1 MFVGGTECVL
11 TRQSR
16 QSVLVD
22 AKQTDTV
29 ELWKL
34 GQKHKHQG
42 DKVDCKMCG
51 VVFGVEVG
59 DEKPEGIDKRLE
71 NLVVKDSRD

>member
-1 MFVGGTECVL
+1 MKVIRCLLRGTESVL

-16 QSVLVD
+16 DSGPESVLVD

-29 ELWKL
+29 KLWKL
-34 GQKHKHQG
+34 GQKHKHQR
-42 DKVDCKMCG
+42 DKIDCKMCG

-59 DEKPEGIDKRLE
+59 DEKPE
-71 NLVVKDSRD
+71 VT